1 MDLLGIDAV
10 LVRKA
15 PSSHAKHLTS
25 SSMIGMPPILVDTR
39 RLTTLDSGSCIEFAL
54 PYKVSLT
61 RACKP
66 LALSPF
72 DDEDA

>member
-10 LVRKA
+10 LVREA

-54 PYKVSLT
+54 PYKASFT
-61 RACKP
+61 RTREP
-66 LALSPF
+66 SPLSPF